1 MIELA
6 KRLHDN
12 GNGASVHMFALE
24 HRYYGESFPEFD
36 ENDSSSDISNL
47 VYLSSRQALADL
59 AHFVSFMNDQ
69 IATNYHQ
76 VSSIRA
82 RRLGQDVKFNDSVS
96 IDKWVTFGGSYPGML
111 SAWARLKFPHLI
123 DAAVSSSAPVMPTL
137 DFFGYNDVIS
147 VDLEYDDIG
156 GSRDCLRI
164 IQEGHKDI
172 SEALLGPKA
181 TQEGHSKIA
190 SMFNMC
196 NKDAFQ
202 NEMNARLFA
211 GDGVIYIPAQA
222 NDPACSGD
230 LCNIRKV
237 SFVYNMIDIK
247 TRLFSFLFP
256 YRFVMKFQA
265 EITKNPFKYLL
276 IYLRGKM
283 VTRVSML
290 IGRQH

>member
-1 MIELA
+1 MDLT
-6 KRLHDN
+6 
-12 GNGASVHMFALE
+12 
-24 HRYYGESFPEFD
+24 
-36 ENDSSSDISNL
+36 
-47 VYLSSRQALADL
+47 YLSSRQAIQDI
-59 AHFVSFMNDQ
+59 VSFAKSKEALQ
-69 IATNYHQ
+69 HFKL
-76 VSSIRA
+76 SSE
-82 RRLGQDVKFNDSVS
+82 QDAKAVRW
-96 IDKWVTFGGSYPGML
+96 ITFGGSYPGML

-190 SMFNMC
+190 SMFNVC

-247 TRLFSFLFP
+247 TRLFNFLFP